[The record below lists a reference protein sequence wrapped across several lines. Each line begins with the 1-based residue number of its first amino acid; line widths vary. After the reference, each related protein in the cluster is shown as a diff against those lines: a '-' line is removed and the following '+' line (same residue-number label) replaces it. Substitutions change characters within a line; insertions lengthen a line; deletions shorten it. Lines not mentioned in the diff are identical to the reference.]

1 MYIKEVLEI
10 TCYNSPTFL
19 TPGKYAVEI
28 CPKFC
33 CWATGSARI
42 CPLYC
47 LCEFITAL
55 VPVQG
60 NVKKKKYSNIWN
72 QNKYYDNNF
81 FIYFCY
87 LFHIFHVI

>member
-47 LCEFITAL
+47 LCEFITSEKKIGPIILVTLIEKYIPVLISCKKAL
-55 VPVQG
+55 CM
-60 NVKKKKYSNIWN
+60 NVGIIS
-72 QNKYYDNNF
+72 
-81 FIYFCY
+81 
-87 LFHIFHVI
+87 